1 MVKNVVAVSV
11 LSVLL
16 CPAAHAIDF
25 ELFKFADFGIRGTD
39 NFQQLDETEELV
51 ASVKPSVLLEFT
63 GNRFEGDATFEVEFY
78 RFNEQDF
85 GLIDPR
91 LELNSTGSIIQNV
104 VFFDARLNVGK
115 VLPEEDIF
123 DIFEDADTLTRI
135 RINPFISRKFGRS
148 TDFFLGYGFQSLSD
162 GDNTSQQD
170 TFEFTL
176 AKDPRFG
183 GFIWGVGG
191 QYQADDSGGVKFEN
205 SSVFASA
212 GYTIGQPYYFEVR
225 AGQEINDFEES
236 LNIDDDNTLL
246 AASLTWTPSERT
258 TLNVG
263 YSERSFGSGPTL
275 SLDHTVRNS
284 LFTANY
290 NRSISTSEVTL
301 GALTSF
307 NDGQTTDFVPVG
319 NDGLF
324 DVNGVSVNLAPFI
337 EDRFQLGYKLA
348 GRRSDLIIDAVYT
361 QREQLSG
368 SDDDIEELLGR
379 IAFDRLLSPL
389 TTFRIQYDL
398 LIDDETGDREVE
410 NQLGFRFI
418 YNFDRKERESILTRD
433 ADN

>member
-11 LSVLL
+11 LSALL

-51 ASVKPSVLLEFT
+51 ASVNPSVLLEFT

-91 LELNSTGSIIQNV
+91 LELNSTGFIIQNV
-104 VFFDARLNVGK
+104 VFFDAGLNVGK

-162 GDNTSQQD
+162 GDDTSQQD

-225 AGQEINDFEES
+225 AGQEINDFEGS

-284 LFTANY
+284 LFTANF

-319 NDGLF
+319 NDDLF

-368 SDDDIEELLGR
+368 SDDEIEELLGR

>member
-11 LSVLL
+11 LSALL

-51 ASVKPSVLLEFT
+51 ASVNPSVLLEFT

-135 RINPFISRKFGRS
+135 RINPFISRKFGRT

-176 AKDPRFG
+176 AKDCLLYTSPSPR
-183 GFIWGVGG
+183 
-191 QYQADDSGGVKFEN
+191 DRTRSRMP
-205 SSVFASA
+205 SSA
-212 GYTIGQPYYFEVR
+212 
-225 AGQEINDFEES
+225 
-236 LNIDDDNTLL
+236 
-246 AASLTWTPSERT
+246 
-258 TLNVG
+258 
-263 YSERSFGSGPTL
+263 
-275 SLDHTVRNS
+275 
-284 LFTANY
+284 
-290 NRSISTSEVTL
+290 
-301 GALTSF
+301 
-307 NDGQTTDFVPVG
+307 
-319 NDGLF
+319 
-324 DVNGVSVNLAPFI
+324 
-337 EDRFQLGYKLA
+337 
-348 GRRSDLIIDAVYT
+348 
-361 QREQLSG
+361 
-368 SDDDIEELLGR
+368 
-379 IAFDRLLSPL
+379 
-389 TTFRIQYDL
+389 
-398 LIDDETGDREVE
+398 
-410 NQLGFRFI
+410 
-418 YNFDRKERESILTRD
+418 
-433 ADN
+433 

>member
-11 LSVLL
+11 LSALL

-51 ASVKPSVLLEFT
+51 ASVNPSVLLEFT

-91 LELNSTGSIIQNV
+91 LELNSNGFIIQNV
-104 VFFDARLNVGK
+104 VFFDAGLNVGK

-162 GDNTSQQD
+162 GDDTSQQD

-205 SSVFASA
+205 SSVFASV

-225 AGQEINDFEES
+225 AGQEINDFEGS

-319 NDGLF
+319 NDDLF

-337 EDRFQLGYKLA
+337 EDRLQLGYKLA

-368 SDDDIEELLGR
+368 SDDEIEELLGR